1 MAETDTIESFVSKL
15 KSEGAEQGKRE
26 AAQLRSEGERQAA
39 QIIADA
45 RTQAEK
51 ILADARAEAER
62 IVNRGR
68 TELDLAVRDSVLK
81 LREALVKTLEAVLVA
96 PVEAQLKDTE
106 FLKGLIQSA
115 VQRYVE
121 ADIQGI
127 SSVKLNISPET
138 NRDLVNWAMSTLH
151 AALAGG
157 RVGAVDV
164 KQSLRQAGFEV
175 NVRGATVEVTTE
187 SVVETLMEMVG
198 PGLREALI
206 RAIQTREGK

>member
-15 KSEGAEQGKRE
+15 KSEGVEQGRRE
-26 AAQLRSEGERQAA
+26 AAQLRGEAERQAA

-45 RTQAEK
+45 KSQAEK
-51 ILADARAEAER
+51 ILADARLEAEK

-68 TELDLAVRDSVLK
+68 TELELAARDSILK
-81 LREALVKTLEAVLVA
+81 LREALVKTLEAALVS

-115 VQRYVE
+115 VLRYVE

-127 SSVKLNISPET
+127 SSVKLNISPEM
-138 NRDLVNWAMSTLH
+138 NKELVDWALGKLRG
-151 AALAGG
+151 AVGG
-157 RVGAVDV
+157 RVGNVDM

-187 SVVETLMEMVG
+187 SVVETLMELVG
-198 PGLREALI
+198 PGLREALS
-206 RAIQTREGK
+206 RAVQKREGK